1 MLMTYSAYSALPV
14 FTRYTPPLFLA
25 HCSLTVP
32 SAVPLCVSSNLDLNL
47 TTNNLWLPSHNHLN
61 LIVNNTQIH
70 TAEHSSV
77 CVCMCEWVCAAL
89 LRSHSP
95 SPHLNFFSYRL
106 ETVKTCV
113 YLFLETIFLRFGPR
127 FYFVTNLWITFA
139 RNAKCVWVARKQKQ
153 RLSIGRARSMM
164 RSIFDA
170 WRRWESVREQSR
182 RERK

>member
-1 MLMTYSAYSALPV
+1 
-14 FTRYTPPLFLA
+14 
-25 HCSLTVP
+25 
-32 SAVPLCVSSNLDLNL
+32 
-47 TTNNLWLPSHNHLN
+47 
-61 LIVNNTQIH
+61 
-70 TAEHSSV
+70 
-77 CVCMCEWVCAAL
+77 MCEWVCAAL

-182 RERK
+182 RERKIRRRQVRSFVLLLNMAHIHSLSHTHTCTGTHRCMLDWLEVAVWNCTRRRTERREKGPKIAVFCMLDFSLVS